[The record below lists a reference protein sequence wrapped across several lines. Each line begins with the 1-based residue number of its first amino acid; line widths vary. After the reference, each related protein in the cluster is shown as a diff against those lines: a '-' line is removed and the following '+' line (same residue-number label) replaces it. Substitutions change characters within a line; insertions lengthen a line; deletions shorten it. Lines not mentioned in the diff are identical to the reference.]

1 MYTRRIFNL
10 TQHAATPDQI
20 DAGVV
25 DLTAED
31 RKVLSTLLTFDDI
44 PSKNELATRAIKVTQ
59 LLEQLGAEAAMIGG
73 APFFMGVLEHTLK
86 SVGIVP
92 MYAFSRR
99 ESVEVTDPDGS
110 VRKTN
115 VFKHIGFVE
124 A

>member
-1 MYTRRIFNL
+1 MKVFNA
-10 TQHAATPDQI
+10 TQHAATQDQI
-20 DAGVV
+20 DANVV

-44 PSKNELATRAIKVTQ
+44 PSKDELATRALQVTA
-59 LLEQLGAEAAMIGG
+59 LLKQLGAEAAMIGS

-99 ESVEVTDPDGS
+99 ESVEVTEPDGS

-124 A
+124 V